1 MLNKVNHKNK
11 NTRMLKKKQIKN
23 KYSVVG
29 KRTYDATLAI
39 VPTSILINQTLAR
52 LKFSYEK
59 KLKPVFCLKEA
70 YKFR

>member
-1 MLNKVNHKNK
+1 
-11 NTRMLKKKQIKN
+11 MLKKKQIKN
-23 KYSVVG
+23 KDGVVA
-29 KRTYDATLAI
+29 KRTYNADLAI

-59 KLKPVFCLKEA
+59 KMKSVSCLREA

>member
-1 MLNKVNHKNK
+1 MF
-11 NTRMLKKKQIKN
+11 KKKQIKT
-23 KYSVVG
+23 KDGVID
-29 KRTYDATLAI
+29 KRTFNRDLAI

-59 KLKPVFCLKEA
+59 KIKSASHLREA

>member
-1 MLNKVNHKNK
+1 
-11 NTRMLKKKQIKN
+11 MLKKKQIKT
-23 KYSVVG
+23 KEG
-29 KRTYDATLAI
+29 LIDKRTYNAHLAI

-59 KLKPVFCLKEA
+59 KMKSVFRLRDS

>member
-1 MLNKVNHKNK
+1 MF
-11 NTRMLKKKQIKN
+11 KKKQIKS
-23 KYSVVG
+23 KDGVID
-29 KRTYDATLAI
+29 KRTYSTDLAI

-59 KLKPVFCLKEA
+59 KIKFASHVRDA

>member
-1 MLNKVNHKNK
+1 MFE
-11 NTRMLKKKQIKN
+11 KKQIKN
-23 KYSVVG
+23 KDGVID
-29 KRTYDATLAI
+29 KRTYNADLAI

-59 KLKPVFCLKEA
+59 KLKSVFHLRDS

>member
-1 MLNKVNHKNK
+1 
-11 NTRMLKKKQIKN
+11 MLKKKQIKIN
-23 KYSVVG
+23 NG
-29 KRTYDATLAI
+29 MIDKRTYNAHLTI

-59 KLKPVFCLKEA
+59 NLKSVFHLKDS